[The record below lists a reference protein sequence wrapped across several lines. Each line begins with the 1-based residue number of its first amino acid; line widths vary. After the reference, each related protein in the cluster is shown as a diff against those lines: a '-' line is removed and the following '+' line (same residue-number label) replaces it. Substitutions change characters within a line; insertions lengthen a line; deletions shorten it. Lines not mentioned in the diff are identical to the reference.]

1 MKRENTFC
9 PPTDAYELLRCEAAP
24 AILQTCYHRRSSR
37 SHYASYG
44 IEYTVRWEV
53 YAVTPLLE
61 LEHVTYAY
69 HSKNGEVCALSD
81 ISFQIQKAEFVAV
94 VGPSGCGKSTLLS
107 LLQGCSHRRA
117 ALFYYTAQGKEK
129 RTAQRNAK
137 RRRRGSARIPVICC
151 KRITYL
157 NGGRFIRMSF

>member
-24 AILQTCYHRRSSR
+24 AILQTCYHRPSSR

-94 VGPSGCGKSTLLS
+94 VGPLRLRKIYTAVFNC
-107 LLQGCSHRRA
+107 RA
-117 ALFYYTAQGKEK
+117 AHTGERLCFITQHRGRRSVLHKGTQKDADGDPQGY
-129 RTAQRNAK
+129 RLYAAK
-137 RRRRGSARIPVICC
+137 GSLI
-151 KRITYL
+151 
-157 NGGRFIRMSF
+157 

>member
-1 MKRENTFC
+1 M
-9 PPTDAYELLRCEAAP
+9 
-24 AILQTCYHRRSSR
+24 
-37 SHYASYG
+37 
-44 IEYTVRWEV
+44 
-53 YAVTPLLE
+53 TPLLE

-107 LLQGCSHRRA
+107 LIAGLLTPESGSVLLHSTGEGEAYC
-117 ALFYYTAQGKEK
+117 TKERK
-129 RTAQRNAK
+129 KTQTGIRE
-137 RRRRGSARIPVICC
+137 IPAICC

-157 NGGRFIRMSF
+157 NGGRFTRMSF

>member
-1 MKRENTFC
+1 MKRENTFA
-9 PPTDAYELLRCEAAP
+9 PRLIHGLLRAAP
-24 AILQTCYHRRSSR
+24 LTQHRPSSR

-107 LLQGCSHRRA
+107 LIAGLLTPESGSVLLHS
-117 ALFYYTAQGKEK
+117 TGEGEK

-137 RRRRGSARIPVICC
+137 RRRRGSARIPAICC

>member
-107 LLQGCSHRRA
+107 LIAGLLTPESGSVLLHSTGEGEAYCTKERKKTQTGIRKDNRLYA
-117 ALFYYTAQGKEK
+117 AK
-129 RTAQRNAK
+129 
-137 RRRRGSARIPVICC
+137 GSLI
-151 KRITYL
+151 
-157 NGGRFIRMSF
+157 